1 MTQFDKSSFYP
12 AKGNQT
18 QNVEAG
24 LLLNLP
30 CVDEINL
37 LYLLQNKTWE
47 STVIDSNSIVT
58 AKLPATQP
66 FIDKVIKTNF
76 RSV

>member
-37 LYLLQNKTWE
+37 FIYYK
-47 STVIDSNSIVT
+47 I
-58 AKLPATQP
+58 KLGVSS
-66 FIDKVIKTNF
+66 D
-76 RSV
+76 